1 MEIYSLSGHNSQK
14 PIAHNEGSPER
25 EIHIAIQAYLKKTV
39 RKISNRQPNLT
50 STRTRRT
57 TTSKAQSGQDDE
69 NNQDQRRI
77 KLHRN

>member
-1 MEIYSLSGHNSQK
+1 MGHSK
-14 PIAHNEGSPER
+14 GSPER

-57 TTSKAQSGQDDE
+57 TTKPRA
-69 NNQDQRRI
+69 RRRKEI
-77 KLHRN
+77 RSEQN